1 MLVMFQLYDIFSDC
15 EKKNILEFFSQHLL
29 DRKRPK
35 KEEIEY
41 YFKVE
46 LEPNFLKQ
54 LLDI

>member
-41 YFKVE
+41 YFKV
-46 LEPNFLKQ
+46 Q
-54 LLDI
+54 